1 LWWKNNF
8 KDVQKNFKGDRY
20 SHADFAGVEK
30 AFCKSVRNSGANAIY
45 LAASLGAET
54 IYLIGFDCHKR
65 NGTHWHGDH
74 PKPMTS
80 CKSIGTWASIFGSVS
95 KDLAKLNII
104 NVTRDSDLT
113 CFPKQSLE
121 SVL

>member
-1 LWWKNNF
+1 MKEA
-8 KDVQKNFKGDRY
+8 KKNFKGDRY
-20 SHADFAGVEK
+20 SHADFPEVNK
-30 AFCKSVRNSGANAIY
+30 AQSKSFRNSGANAIL
-45 LAASLGAET
+45 LAAFMGAET

-80 CKSIGTWASIFGSVS
+80 CHSIGTWAGIFGNVARE
-95 KDLAKLNII
+95 LAELNII

-113 CFPKQSLE
+113 CFPKQNLE
-121 SVL
+121 AVL